1 MSSIN
6 FATKEISVK
15 VVFYGPG
22 LCGKT
27 TTLQAVY
34 NSIRPDR
41 RPQMVSLATDVDR
54 TIFFDFLPVNAYK
67 IGDFIVRLQLYTV
80 PGQVFYNS
88 TRKLVLNGVDGVVFV
103 ADSQP
108 AALEDDKESLQNL
121 RDNLEELGM
130 SLRRVP
136 YVLQYNKR
144 DIPDC
149 LSIEQMNAELN
160 TDGVPFFASSALG
173 GEGVQ
178 DVLRGIS
185 RLVIADLNAKGVGRK
200 VMQQKED
207 ERQPSSAPLAAGT
220 GTFSSISRSDA
231 HASPAPTSTLTGAH
245 AALQRSASAS
255 AHAHANTAPPPPQA
269 APAPA
274 PSVSKASEAP
284 TSLAEAMQ
292 QRAESFAML
301 SFAALWP
308 SSELRDLCR
317 ACEANFVRGD
327 YRQVVLGTQ
336 RMAAAFTS
344 ATRGEELAL
353 EMVLRG
359 VRPDQIV
366 RFRSLIQK
374 AAAGESITMTDGL
387 HALHIVL
394 QLVS

>member
-103 ADSQP
+103 ADSQH
-108 AALEDDKESLQNL
+108 AALDDDRESLQNL
-121 RDNLEELGM
+121 RDNLEEIGM

-144 DIPDC
+144 DIPEC
-149 LSIEQMNAELN
+149 MSVEQMNTELN
-160 TDGVPFFASSALG
+160 PDGVPFFATSALA

-178 DVLRGIS
+178 DVLRGIA
-185 RLVIADLNAKGVGRK
+185 RLVIADLNSKGVGRK
-200 VMQQKED
+200 VLQQKED
-207 ERQPSSAPLAAGT
+207 ERRETTSTFRPVAPAAP
-220 GTFSSISRSDA
+220 RVEA
-231 HASPAPTSTLTGAH
+231 PEAAPVYAPPTS
-245 AALQRSASAS
+245 S
-255 AHAHANTAPPPPQA
+255 PPPPPAA
-269 APAPA
+269 AP
-274 PSVSKASEAP
+274 P
-284 TSLAEAMQ
+284 TSLEEAMQ
-292 QRAESFAML
+292 QRAESFSVL

-308 SSELRDLCR
+308 TSELRDMCR
-317 ACEANFVRGD
+317 ACEANYGRGD
-327 YRQVVLGTQ
+327 YRAVVLSTQ
-336 RMAAAFTS
+336 RMAAVLTA

-359 VRPDQIV
+359 VRPEQIV
-366 RFRSLIQK
+366 KFRALSRQ
-374 AAAGESITMTDGL
+374 AAGGESITMSD
-387 HALHIVL
+387 ALIAMHIVH
-394 QLVS
+394 QLVC